1 VRTGAVLFERSG
13 HDRLPPASLTKM
25 ATALVAME
33 RGAIDQSIVAS
44 ERTQSEPRTIGM
56 EPGDSL
62 PLREALYGLLLES
75 ANDAALAI
83 AESVGGGSID
93 RFVGWMNVL
102 ARSLDLADTHFENP
116 NGLDTA
122 ESHVSSALDMARL
135 ARTLLAQPTLRQ
147 MVAEPRH
154 LYQGP
159 PLWAFRNINPFL
171 GSYPGADGV
180 KTGYETRAGRCIAA
194 SATRDGR
201 QLIAVLL
208 NSPNP
213 SAEAAI
219 LLNDAFARTAAP
231 SSAVRQPPAAA
242 ASMAQR
248 LARASG
254 QLTLVGLD
262 RARLRSELRGESM
275 QTSPPR

>member
-1 VRTGAVLFERSG
+1 MIDARTGAILYERGG

-33 RGAIDQSIVAS
+33 RGALDESIVAS
-44 ERTQSEPRTIGM
+44 ERTLSEPQVIGM
-56 EPGDSL
+56 EPGDTL
-62 PLREALYGLLLES
+62 PLREALYGLLLTS

-83 AESVGGGSID
+83 AETLGGGSIE
-93 RFVGWMNVL
+93 RFVGWMNAL
-102 ARSLDLADTHFENP
+102 ARSLELPDTHFENP
-116 NGLDTA
+116 NGLDTSV
-122 ESHVSSALDMARL
+122 SHYSSALDMARL
-135 ARTLLAQPTLRQ
+135 ARSLLAQTTLRQ

-208 NSPNP
+208 NSPSP
-213 SAEAAI
+213 SVEAAI
-219 LLNDAFARTAAP
+219 LLDYGFG
-231 SSAVRQPPAAA
+231 A
-242 ASMAQR
+242 ASGPPKSSVSRATPLAAR

-254 QLTLVGLD
+254 MLTLGGLE
-262 RARLRSELRGESM
+262 RARLRSELRGDLLAA
-275 QTSPPR
+275 PIGR